1 MFDAQQR
8 RKDENFEKDPRKKEL
23 KYIGGFK
30 KIRTYLYSVP
40 TTHPYTPNS
49 FIPLLLSNWQ
59 FKDSQSLKAIQE
71 DKTRTG
77 IALYC

>member
-8 RKDENFEKDPRKKEL
+8 RKDENFEKGPRKKEL

-30 KIRTYLYSVP
+30 KIGTYLCSVP

-59 FKDSQSLKAIQE
+59 FKDSQSPKQYK
-71 DKTRTG
+71 KTKHG
-77 IALYC
+77 LE